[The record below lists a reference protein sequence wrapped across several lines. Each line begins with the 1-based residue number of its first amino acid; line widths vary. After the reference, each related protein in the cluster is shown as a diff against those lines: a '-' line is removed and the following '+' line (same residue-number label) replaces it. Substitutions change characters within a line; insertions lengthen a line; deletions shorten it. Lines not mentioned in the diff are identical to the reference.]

1 MATISNL
8 TIDQGTDF
16 EIIVNVDADDGGPL
30 DLVNYTGRA
39 QIRKSYSSL
48 TATDFT
54 VAILLPTANGELKV
68 SLPAST
74 SNSMK
79 PGRYLYDLEIEHSST
94 GAVTRVIEGQVTV
107 TPSITRS
114 DN

>member
-16 EIIVNVDADDGGPL
+16 DITVNVDADDGGPL
-30 DLVNYTGRA
+30 DLTNYSGRA

-48 TATDFT
+48 TAVDFT
-54 VAILLPTANGELKV
+54 VSVILPAADGQLKV

-79 PGRYLYDLEIEHSST
+79 PGRYLYDLEIENSST
-94 GAVTRVIEGQVTV
+94 NAVTRVIEGQVTI